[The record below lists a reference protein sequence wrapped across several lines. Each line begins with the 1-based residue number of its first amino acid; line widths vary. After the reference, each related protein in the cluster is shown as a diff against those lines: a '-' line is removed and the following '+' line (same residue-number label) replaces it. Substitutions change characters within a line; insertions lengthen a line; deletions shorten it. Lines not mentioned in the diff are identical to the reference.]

1 MIPDGSNRN
10 PGKEEMRD
18 VAQRLAEE
26 HAETEEGKSGCS
38 HSHVTCARLSHTRAQ
53 SSPERGAGVKP
64 TALMPFLLSLPI
76 CPFSLPL
83 PFRSSPLRPLL
94 LFFLKHL
101 VNTTRQQTPMRKYF

>member
-1 MIPDGSNRN
+1 MILDGSNRN

-26 HAETEEGKSGCS
+26 HAETEEGN
-38 HSHVTCARLSHTRAQ
+38 SHVTCARLSHTRAQ